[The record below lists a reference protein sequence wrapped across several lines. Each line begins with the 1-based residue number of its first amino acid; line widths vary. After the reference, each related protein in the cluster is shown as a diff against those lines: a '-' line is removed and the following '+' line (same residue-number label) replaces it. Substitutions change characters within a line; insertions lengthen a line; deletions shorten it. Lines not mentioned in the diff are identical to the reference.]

1 MKQETFSDIIKNYDR
16 KDIEKQIYS
25 KTEADVIAAL
35 NKERR
40 DLSDFMALISP
51 AAEKYLEQMANV
63 SHKLTR
69 KRFGNTVQ
77 LYLPLYLSNYCENQC
92 VYCGFNAANK
102 INRKVLDK
110 SEIEAEIDAIKHFG
124 FEHILLVTGE
134 SNYHAGVDYLAD
146 AIRQVKEEFSQVTIE
161 VQPLDTDGYIK
172 LKEAGLHGCYIYQET
187 YNQETYNNY
196 HLKGK
201 KADYSY
207 RLETPDR
214 LGQAGVYKIGLGCL
228 LGLED
233 WRIDSFY
240 TALHL
245 KYLEKKYWK
254 SKYCLSF
261 PRLRPHVG
269 SFQPNYPISDAQL
282 VQLIC
287 AYRMLDGE
295 VELSIS
301 VRESA
306 KFRDNIYKLGITS
319 MSAGSK
325 TEPGGYAINS
335 HALEQ
340 FEVHDGRTPQEI
352 ESMLKQNNYEAVWKD
367 WDPYMG

>member
-1 MKQETFSDIIKNYDR
+1 MKQETFSDIIKKYDR
-16 KDIEKQIYS
+16 KDIENQIYS

-35 NKERR
+35 NKDRR

-51 AAEKYLEQMANV
+51 AAEKYLEQMANE

-92 VYCGFNAANK
+92 VYCGFNAANHIK
-102 INRKVLDK
+102 RKVLDK
-110 SEIEAEIDAIKHFG
+110 SELDAEINAIKHFG

-146 AIRQVKEEFSQVTIE
+146 AIRQIKEDFAQVTIE
-161 VQPLDTDGYIK
+161 VQPLDTDGYSK

-245 KYLEKKYWK
+245 KYLEKKFWK

-269 SFQPNYPISDAQL
+269 SFQPNYPITDAQL

-287 AYRMLDGE
+287 AYRILDEE

-352 ESMLKQNNYEAVWKD
+352 QSMLKHNNYEAVWKD